1 MDQVEETRTTL
12 EEIVI
17 QSRTGMDPEMA
28 MGKMIFSLDDSP
40 SEKQSKPSKKEKRP
54 RTPSPPPSS
63 SSEDEDERRRRK
75 KKQSKRKSKSKKRRR
90 QRTPSPSS
98 SSSSS
103 SSDDSSGDEAP
114 SPPPR
119 AATASPTYEKTTPLD
134 EVRETTANSK
144 RNNDDDEVIGPMPLP
159 DSSIASK
166 SVSYG
171 KDLLPG
177 EGAAI
182 AQFVQKNMRIPRR
195 GEVGWSGNEIE
206 QLESAGYVMSGSRHQ
221 RMNAIRIRKEN
232 QVYSA
237 EEKRALALINIEE
250 KQQRENN
257 ILAEFREML
266 TERLTKKHGSLV
278 VEERQ
283 DQHQASI
290 EKDT

>member
-1 MDQVEETRTTL
+1 
-12 EEIVI
+12 
-17 QSRTGMDPEMA
+17 MDPEMA